1 MTYCGVVCSSIQYY
15 GIQWTISLIDKIT
28 LSGKKRNNIPTIGIN
43 CRISN
48 FGQVEIIL
56 ISKLF
61 FFVQICM
68 KPFKVTYICKFL
80 HINNNHFKCSDTKHV
95 ETAKFVKLMCWFLF
109 TFKSVNILLIFI
121 HGVAL
126 VQKYLHY
133 LQWQHVFYC
142 HTSRLVLFQLCPLR
156 CTMVFFLHMLG
167 SFYLS

>member
-1 MTYCGVVCSSIQYY
+1 MVSCVQAYSIMLYNQLYHWS
-15 GIQWTISLIDKIT
+15 IKLHCQV
-28 LSGKKRNNIPTIGIN
+28 KKWNNIPTIVIN
-43 CRISN
+43 YRISN

-68 KPFKVTYICKFL
+68 KPFKVTYIFL

-95 ETAKFVKLMCWFLF
+95 ETSKFVMLMCWFLF

-121 HGVAL
+121 HGVAS

-133 LQWQHVFYC
+133 LQWQHIFDC
-142 HTSRLVLFQLCPLR
+142 PTSRLVLFQLCLL
-156 CTMVFFLHMLG
+156 TMHYGFF
-167 SFYLS
+167 SS